1 MNEGYFLLQCHRN
14 TDLDIDKVGGNGS
27 ENSGLHAGDDERW
40 WRVQSHVTIAQHQC
54 GLDPLNVTFR
64 LVLKGKRRQLHP
76 GTLVLFFFLTNKQ
89 KCTIYLY
96 SRCGGGGGGDL
107 PNATMPNYWPL
118 SE

>member
-76 GTLVLFFFLTNKQ
+76 GTLVLFFFFNKQ
-89 KCTIYLY
+89 TKMHHLLVLQVW
-96 SRCGGGGGGDL
+96 GGWG
-107 PNATMPNYWPL
+107 W
-118 SE
+118 